1 MISVIQEFKEWR
13 TDEGLNLKD
22 KQIEKM
28 ESKEMAYSV
37 KAIRREVSEIS
48 DTMDLLVG
56 VIKKMEKK
64 LDQIESGKND

>member
-1 MISVIQEFKEWR
+1 MISAIQEFKEWR

-22 KQIEKM
+22 KQIKKM

-37 KAIRREVSEIS
+37 KAIRKEVSEIS

>member
-1 MISVIQEFKEWR
+1 MISAIQEFKEWR

-37 KAIRREVSEIS
+37 KAIRKEVSEIS